1 MDRGSL
7 NAGSVKR
14 YERGTGAESVKETMP
29 KCFIRAI
36 IFDTGA
42 LPAPDITW
50 RCDMGEFG
58 DKVEGEVKEQSG
70 KLTGDKKTEWE
81 GKAQGLKGDIEGA
94 GRKADEKKVEE
105 TEPTV

>member
-1 MDRGSL
+1 
-7 NAGSVKR
+7 
-14 YERGTGAESVKETMP
+14 
-29 KCFIRAI
+29 
-36 IFDTGA
+36 
-42 LPAPDITW
+42 
-50 RCDMGEFG
+50 MGEFG